1 MVTSMGETPP
11 TTPTE
16 KGTPM
21 STLEFCTWK
30 HVTGSDTVTDTV
42 IKRFAENDTC
52 ASAVELRA
60 IAAAY
65 EAACDFALMRQCPVP
80 EFADFVGLVGNVVY
94 ADPYENDTTVDTVK
108 SVIRGVP
115 LDKIIKGVL
124 AVTRPSVADCLK
136 EQPAN

>member
-1 MVTSMGETPP
+1 
-11 TTPTE
+11 
-16 KGTPM
+16 M

-30 HVTGSDTVTDTV
+30 HITGACTVTETV
-42 IKRFAENDTC
+42 KKHLEENDTL
-52 ASAVELRA
+52 VTTTELRA
-60 IAAAY
+60 IVISY

-108 SVIRGVP
+108 SVIESIP

-124 AVTRPSVADCLK
+124 AVTRPSVADCL
-136 EQPAN
+136 PAD

>member
-1 MVTSMGETPP
+1 
-11 TTPTE
+11 
-16 KGTPM
+16 M

-42 IKRFAENDTC
+42 IKRFAENDMC
-52 ASAVELRA
+52 VSAVELRA

-108 SVIRGVP
+108 SVIESIS
-115 LDKIIKGVL
+115 LDRIIKGVL
-124 AVTRPSVADCLK
+124 AVTRPSVADCL
-136 EQPAN
+136 PAD